1 MTVEAKHTPMQTGS
15 MKFYATCSDWYAFMR
30 SAVEEEVG
38 LVHKLM
44 TWCACHPGSGGLIP
58 DCLNWSSRTWL
69 AEAGVKRSL
78 LNRFLK
84 NSRALLVEKN
94 SIRLLVHDAARE
106 TQFLRTSELQRSK
119 ARIRNR
125 RATPAAAGENIDS
138 RYKGAPLPPR
148 EGDAPCEKANAAAD
162 EPMSP
167 AELAA
172 MMDAI
177 CKPRNT
183 RESQEEK

>member
-1 MTVEAKHTPMQTGS
+1 MTVETKQTPMKPGS
-15 MKFYATCSDWYAFMR
+15 MKFYVTCYDWYAFMR
-30 SAVEEEVG
+30 SAAEEEVG

-84 NSRALLVEKN
+84 KSCAFCVEKN
-94 SIRLLVHDAARE
+94 SIRLLVHDSARE
-106 TQFLRTSELQRSK
+106 AQFLRTSELQRSK

-125 RATPAAAGENIDS
+125 RAIPAAAGENIDS

-148 EGDAPCEKANAAAD
+148 EGDAPCEKANAAAG

-183 RESQEEK
+183 HESQEEK